1 MAMTPSEIGTTLAVN
16 LKLEKYKP
24 CGVYFDHT
32 KPEDALEIKKK
43 GNGCVVPLILKA
55 STGVPFVVSEESTG
69 WPCSAFYLGFQDTI
83 FEGIEYFLSNKDDF
97 FRPCEKFIQ
106 NPVLAKSFI
115 SNINPVKPDKKYII
129 IKPLENFKGDEI
141 PESVLFFVNA
151 DQLSA
156 LSFLM
161 HYDAPE
167 QPDRIIAPFA
177 SSCMATITYPLK
189 MARNNEEKA
198 IIGNFDIA
206 ARTRMPADIL
216 SFALPYRFLERMAAY
231 IPESFFTTHNW
242 ATIKERI

>member
-1 MAMTPSEIGTTLAVN
+1 MTPSEIAKTLIEN

-24 CGVYFDHT
+24 CGVYFSDK
-32 KPEDALEIKKK
+32 KPGNALEIKKK

-55 STGVPFVVSEESTG
+55 STGIPFVVSEESTG

-106 NPVLAKSFI
+106 SPALAKSFV
-115 SNINPVKPDKKYII
+115 NNVNPVKPDKKYLV
-129 IKPLENFKGDEI
+129 IKPLEDFSEDEN
-141 PESVLFFVNA
+141 PESVIFFVNA

-156 LSFLM
+156 LCFLM

-167 QPDRIIAPFA
+167 RFDRIIAPFA

-189 MARNNEEKA
+189 MARNNEERA

-206 ARTRMPADIL
+206 ARTRMPADLL
-216 SFALPYRFLERMAAY
+216 SFALPYPFLEKMAAY
-231 IPESFFTTHNW
+231 IPESFFTTHSW